1 MPDFMRKPEILVFA
15 GPNGSGKTTITK
27 LAKTIEPYINA
38 DDIKK
43 VTLCGD
49 MDAAVKADKLRN
61 QLIEKNES
69 FTFETVLSTERNL
82 LLLKKAKDKGYF
94 IRCIYVL
101 TSNPQIN
108 VLRVKSRFALGG
120 HDVPADKILSRY
132 SKALKLIPKLL
143 NVCDVCHIYDNTDDA
158 YRIFKKRKDEFF
170 YWESEFWNKAQIEE
184 LVGMEL

>member
-1 MPDFMRKPEILVFA
+1 MPDFIRKPEIIVFA

-49 MDAAVKADKLRN
+49 MDAAIKADQLRN
-61 QLIEKNES
+61 QLIEQNES

-101 TSNPQIN
+101 TSNPKIN

-120 HDVPADKILSRY
+120 HDVPEDKILSRY
-132 SKALKLIPKLL
+132 SKALKLIPSLL
-143 NVCDVCHIYDNTDDA
+143 DICDVCHIYDNTDDA

-170 YWESEFWNKAQIEE
+170 YWESEFWNKAQIQE
-184 LVGMEL
+184 LVGIEL